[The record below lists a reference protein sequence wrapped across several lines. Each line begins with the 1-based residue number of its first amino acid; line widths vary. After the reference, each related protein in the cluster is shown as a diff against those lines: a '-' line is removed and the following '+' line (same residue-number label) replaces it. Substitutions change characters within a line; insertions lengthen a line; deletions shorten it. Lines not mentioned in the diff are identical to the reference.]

1 MTSDS
6 IGYYTGSI
14 EETHAAARE
23 DVLALGEFGAWIGSE
38 SRSADSGEEFATLD
52 PVVGEEIC
60 SVPQCTATDVDA
72 AVKAAQEAFDGG
84 WGACSP
90 QERSNAMLSWVATLR
105 ENVGDLALVESLD
118 GGKPLKHALV
128 ETKYALDFLEYYA
141 KVVQA
146 DEGITV
152 PTDDDMHVYTRHEPH
167 GVVGL
172 ITPWNFPLTISFWK
186 LGPALAAGNAA
197 VIKPAE
203 QTPLS
208 MLYAAEL
215 SKDILPDG
223 TLNVVT
229 GFGEEAG
236 APLTEHAAVGKVS
249 FTGED
254 VTGKTVMKAAAETV
268 TAVTLELGGKS
279 PYVVFPSADVKKAVR
294 DVAHGIFYNAG
305 QSCDACSRV
314 LVHEDIA
321 EEFTEGLVARAE
333 GLTPGDTLVEGT
345 TVGPLISADQFEKV
359 TDYVEIGREEGATC
373 VTGGAVEDGDLT
385 DGWYVRPTVLT
396 DVDNDMRVAQEE
408 IFGPVEV
415 ITTFETYDE
424 AIELANDVE
433 FGLAAGVATEN
444 TTLAH
449 RAAADIEA
457 GSVWING
464 NYATPIPGGPF
475 GGYKQSGIGREC
487 SRDALRHFTQEK
499 AVHVALDE
507 PSL

>member
-6 IGYYTGSI
+6 IDYYTGSI

-23 DVLALGEFGAWIGSE
+23 DVLALGEFGAWIGGE
-38 SRSADSGEEFATLD
+38 ARTAADGEAFATLD

-60 SVPQCTATDVDA
+60 SVPRCTAADVDA
-72 AVKAAQEAFDGG
+72 AVDAARDAFDGE
-84 WGACSP
+84 WGAYSP
-90 QERSNAMLSWVATLR
+90 QERSNAILSWVDALR
-105 ENVGDLALVESLD
+105 ENVGDLALIESLD
-118 GGKPLKHALV
+118 GGKPLNHALV
-128 ETKYALDFLEYYA
+128 ETKYALDFLEYYG
-141 KVVQA
+141 KVIQA

-152 PTDDDMHVYTRHEPH
+152 PTDDDMHVYTRHEPY

-172 ITPWNFPLTISFWK
+172 VTPWNFPLTISFWK
-186 LGPALAAGNAA
+186 VGPALAAGNAA

-208 MLYAAEL
+208 LLYAAEL
-215 SKDILPDG
+215 SKGILPDG
-223 TLNVVT
+223 ALNVVT

-236 APLTEHAAVGKVS
+236 APLTEHAGVGKVS

-268 TAVTLELGGKS
+268 KPVTLELGGKS
-279 PYVVFPSADVKKAVR
+279 PYVVFPDADIEEAVR

-314 LVHEDIA
+314 LVHEDVA

-333 GLTPGDTLVEGT
+333 GLTPGDTLKEGT
-345 TVGPLISADQFEKV
+345 TVGPLISEDQFGKV
-359 TDYVEIGREEGATC
+359 TDYIGVGEGEGATLA
-373 VTGGAVEDGDLT
+373 TGGAVDDGDLAE
-385 DGWYVRPTVLT
+385 GWFVRPTVLT

-415 ITTFETYDE
+415 VTTFESYDE

-444 TTLAH
+444 ATLAH
-449 RAAADIEA
+449 RAAADIDA
-457 GSVWING
+457 GSVWVNG

-487 SRDALRHFTQEK
+487 SRDALRHYSQEK
-499 AVHVALDE
+499 AVHVALDD

>member
-6 IGYYTGSI
+6 VDYYEGTVK
-14 EETHAAARE
+14 ETHAAARR
-23 DVLALGEFGAWIGSE
+23 DVLALGEFDAWIGGE
-38 SRSADSGEEFATLD
+38 SVTATEGERFATLD
-52 PVVGEEIC
+52 PVVGDEIC
-60 SVPQCTATDVDA
+60 TVPRCTGADVDA
-72 AVKAAQEAFDGG
+72 AVAAGQDAVDGE
-84 WGACSP
+84 WGDYTP
-90 QERSNAMLSWVATLR
+90 QERSNAMLAWVDTLQA
-105 ENVGDLALVESLD
+105 NVDDLALVESLD

-141 KVVQA
+141 KVIQA

-152 PTDDDMHVYTRHEPH
+152 PTGDNLHVYTRHEPY

-208 MLYAAEL
+208 LLYAAEL
-215 SKDILPDG
+215 SADVLPDG
-223 TLNVVT
+223 ALNVVT

-236 APLTEHAAVGKVS
+236 APLTEHPGVGKVS

-254 VTGKTVMKAAAETV
+254 VTGKTVMRAATENV
-268 TAVTLELGGKS
+268 TPVTLELGGKS
-279 PYVVFPSADVKKAVR
+279 PYVIFPDADIEKAVR

-345 TVGPLISADQFEKV
+345 TIGPLISAAQFEKV
-359 TDYVEIGREEGATC
+359 TDYVELGKEEGATC
-373 VTGGAVEDGDLT
+373 ATGGAVDDDDLA

-396 DVDNDMRVAQEE
+396 EVDNDMRVAQEE

-415 ITTFETYDE
+415 VTTFETYDE
-424 AIELANDVE
+424 AIDLANDVE

-444 TTLAH
+444 NSLAH

-487 SRDALRHFTQEK
+487 SRDAIRHYTQEK